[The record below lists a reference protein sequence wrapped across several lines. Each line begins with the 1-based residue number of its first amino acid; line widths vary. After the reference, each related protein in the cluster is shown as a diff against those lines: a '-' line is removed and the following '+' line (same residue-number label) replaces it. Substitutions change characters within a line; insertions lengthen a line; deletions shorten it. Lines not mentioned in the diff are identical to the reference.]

1 NKRLDWLNCG
11 VDGAGW
17 VPPPITLENLVY
29 KDLATVLQEDH
40 NPFSSCAPY
49 LDIFQRLS
57 SETGVPTIFLAS
69 IALQESGCNPSV
81 TGGATEVGMMQITP
95 DKCPSDGSDCYD
107 PEINIGIGARYF
119 KTVLDQNNGNLAA
132 AMGNYNGWYFG
143 LTVALANNYA
153 VCAQHN
159 NLDYLQN
166 VFNGYLQGVDPS
178 SLNMG
183 IYHNTC

>member
-1 NKRLDWLNCG
+1 MS
-11 VDGAGW
+11 
-17 VPPPITLENLVY
+17 T
-29 KDLATVLQEDH
+29 
-40 NPFSSCAPY
+40 
-49 LDIFQRLS
+49 
-57 SETGVPTIFLAS
+57 ETGVPTIFLAS

-81 TGGATEVGMMQITP
+81 TGGATEIGMMQITP
-95 DKCPSDGSDCYD
+95 EKCPAEGDCYD
-107 PEINIGIGARYF
+107 ADTNIAIGARYF
-119 KTVLDQNNGNLAA
+119 KTVLDLNNGNLAA
-132 AMGNYNGWYFG
+132 AMGNYNGWFEG

-166 VFNGYLQGVDPS
+166 VFNGYLQGMDPS